1 MNFGRLLTA
10 MVTPF
15 TDLLEVDYE
24 KVDLLVDHLIEQGND
39 SIVVAGTTGE
49 SPNLTKDEKIKLFQ
63 TVVARANGKVKV
75 IAGTG
80 SNNTKESIA
89 LSKEAEQIGVD
100 GIMLVVPYY
109 NKPSQE
115 GLYNHFKTIA
125 ESVSL
130 PVMLYNVPGRT
141 AINMQADTVVK
152 LSKIDNIVCIKEASG
167 NLSQISNIICNTDS
181 DFKLYSGDDA
191 NTLPILS
198 VGGYGV
204 VSVAGHIVGNEI
216 KTMINEYLAGNVT
229 LSASLHHKLMP
240 IFEGM
245 FITSN
250 PVPVKA
256 ALKIK
261 YLDVGSVR
269 PPLVF
274 ANNDEIEKLKAIL

>member
-1 MNFGRLLTA
+1 
-10 MVTPF
+10 
-15 TDLLEVDYE
+15 
-24 KVDLLVDHLIEQGND
+24 
-39 SIVVAGTTGE
+39 
-49 SPNLTKDEKIKLFQ
+49 
-63 TVVARANGKVKV
+63 
-75 IAGTG
+75 
-80 SNNTKESIA
+80 
-89 LSKEAEQIGVD
+89 
-100 GIMLVVPYY
+100 MLVVPYY

>member
-1 MNFGRLLTA
+1 MNFGRLITA

-15 TDLLEVDYE
+15 TDSLEIDYD

-115 GLYNHFKTIA
+115 GLYNHFKIIA

-141 AINMQADTVVK
+141 AINMCADTVVK
-152 LSKIDNIVCIKEASG
+152 LSKIDNITCIKEASG
-167 NLSQISNIICNTDS
+167 NLAQISNIISNTDS
-181 DFKLYSGDDA
+181 NFIVYSGDDA

-198 VGGYGV
+198 IGGYGV

-216 KTMINEYLAGNVT
+216 KAMINEYLAGNVT
-229 LSASLHHKLMP
+229 VSASLHHKLMP
-240 IFEGM
+240 IFDGM

-274 ANNDEIEKLKAIL
+274 ANNNEIEKLKAIL